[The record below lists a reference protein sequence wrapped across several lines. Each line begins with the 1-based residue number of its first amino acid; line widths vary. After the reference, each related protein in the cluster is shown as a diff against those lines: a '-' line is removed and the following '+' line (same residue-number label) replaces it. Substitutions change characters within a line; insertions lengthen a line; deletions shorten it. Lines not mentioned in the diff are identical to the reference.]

1 MYTFINLSK
10 KSVHAQNH
18 DKDTHSTTFLS
29 FFHNWQPKNRVT
41 T

>member
-18 DKDTHSTTFLS
+18 DKDTHTAPFLS
-29 FFHNWQPKNRVT
+29 FLHYRHPKNRVT